1 MNISM
6 SETLQITIS
15 SMLIVFIV
23 LVLLMFIVSLFKY
36 IPEVERINAN
46 FKRRK
51 KRPKYIP
58 FEEMDED
65 MQVAVL
71 VATINYQQ
79 KTKNDVVLK
88 SVRKL

>member
-51 KRPKYIP
+51 KHVKYIP